1 MSPSAAFGGIS
12 ASESQ
17 TTQGLVS
24 DHLPT
29 HTTSTTTTTTMD
41 RRQQM
46 PFRHPL
52 SSRHV
57 FFLLYLFIHQ
67 LTSTQQ
73 RETTTSPKKLKRR
86 VYMRRLG
93 FRYGFL
99 LFIQLF
105 VTNIN
110 STKGHDEQA
119 QEKPKRRV

>member
-41 RRQQM
+41 RRQRM

-57 FFLLYLFIHQ
+57 FFFTLFIYS
-67 LTSTQQ
+67 STN
-73 RETTTSPKKLKRR
+73 
-86 VYMRRLG
+86 V
-93 FRYGFL
+93 
-99 LFIQLF
+99 
-105 VTNIN
+105 N
-110 STKGHDEQA
+110 STKGDDD
-119 QEKPKRRV
+119 KPKKAQTTRLYASFGLQVWFSFIYSVICH